1 MFQGEFALDS
11 ACNIVRGYAHD
22 LELDKSLL
30 KAS

>member
-11 ACNIVRGYAHD
+11 ACNLYADD